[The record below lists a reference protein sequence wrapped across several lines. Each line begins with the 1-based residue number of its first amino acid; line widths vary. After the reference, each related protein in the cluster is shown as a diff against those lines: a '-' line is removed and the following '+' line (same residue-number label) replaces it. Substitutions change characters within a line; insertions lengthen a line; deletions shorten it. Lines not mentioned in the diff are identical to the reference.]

1 MMPRSSLTSLS
12 SNEYFPVVMAILT
25 SDSEIGCTV
34 AGVVLGDVV
43 LTVTS
48 PSIAGADVVE
58 VPKAINGVVQQAPW
72 IQVPPRAIQMES
84 FKNIQQ
90 PSKNGWPY
98 PAGTAQYVH
107 RRSDSVKGY
116 QIPCLA
122 TAKSSPMMIF
132 KVLHVRSVLPTLR
145 CYIHLSPTRD
155 HTR

>member
-1 MMPRSSLTSLS
+1 
-12 SNEYFPVVMAILT
+12 MAILT

-84 FKNIQQ
+84 FENIQQ
-90 PSKNGWPY
+90 PSKNG
-98 PAGTAQYVH
+98 
-107 RRSDSVKGY
+107 
-116 QIPCLA
+116 
-122 TAKSSPMMIF
+122 
-132 KVLHVRSVLPTLR
+132 
-145 CYIHLSPTRD
+145 
-155 HTR
+155 